1 MMATHCV
8 CLASFSIGRVQFHY
22 FIKIRPV
29 RGFSYRNLKSMN
41 TLAHLKATQ
50 HGCSAAVVVGR
61 VSRMGRGK
69 APFRKQM
76 IFSTRVVDQA
86 KSDSAQAS
94 SESSGAPL
102 PPGSEKIYVGKGQ
115 YIVDDPSKYPGRN
128 ALTGGFAGGEVGL
141 KNFVAE
147 NGVGSVP
154 QEESDKA
161 APASSKPGKNA
172 IYVGKG
178 RFMKDDLSNKSKVM
192 KMSARDNSLVGGF
205 AGGEVGLRQFVETGE
220 VPFDEQGKGRR
231 QQSPL
236 IIAGIVSITAVTGG
250 ILLTDVSDFGEH
262 VISGST
268 EVTPDALSGLDENT
282 KLLLEAGVLMMGVV
296 ASVIG
301 GKALLG
307 SLRSSIK
314 EGATR
319 LAVLA
324 AFWMAVFIAAQ
335 FVLDSN

>member
-1 MMATHCV
+1 
-8 CLASFSIGRVQFHY
+8 
-22 FIKIRPV
+22 
-29 RGFSYRNLKSMN
+29 MN
-41 TLAHLKATQ
+41 TLAHMKTTQ
-50 HGCSAAVVVGR
+50 LGGSAAVVVGR
-61 VSRMGRGK
+61 ISHMGRTK
-69 APFRKQM
+69 SDRRM
-76 IFSTRVVDQA
+76 ISRRVVDQE
-86 KSDSAQAS
+86 KSDRADVS

-102 PPGSEKIYVGKGQ
+102 PPGTEKIYIGKGQ

-147 NGVGSVP
+147 SGIDSVP
-154 QEESDKA
+154 GNASEKA
-161 APASSKPGKNA
+161 EPATGKAGKNG

-178 RFMKDDLSNKSKVM
+178 RFLKDDSTNESKVM

-205 AGGEVGLRQFVETGE
+205 AGGEVGLKEFVQTGE
-220 VPFDEQGKGRR
+220 VPFDEEGKGRR

-268 EVTPDALSGLDENT
+268 EVTPEALSGLDENT

-324 AFWMAVFIAAQ
+324 AFWMVVFIAAQ

>member
-1 MMATHCV
+1 
-8 CLASFSIGRVQFHY
+8 
-22 FIKIRPV
+22 
-29 RGFSYRNLKSMN
+29 MN
-41 TLAHLKATQ
+41 ALAHVKTTPPLGGGATVI
-50 HGCSAAVVVGR
+50 AGR
-61 VSRMGRGK
+61 VSRMGRSQGDIQ
-69 APFRKQM
+69 RKM
-76 IFSTRVVDQA
+76 VSRRVVEEE
-86 KSDSAQAS
+86 KSDSAAAS
-94 SESSGAPL
+94 SDSSDAPL
-102 PPGSEKIYVGKGQ
+102 PPGVEKIYVGKGR

-128 ALTGGFAGGEVGL
+128 SLTGGFAGGEVGL

-147 NGVGSVP
+147 NGFVSATR
-154 QEESDKA
+154 QESGNTA
-161 APASSKPGKNA
+161 RAPAKGGKA
-172 IYVGKG
+172 GIYVGKG
-178 RFMKDDLSNKSKVM
+178 RFLNDDASNESKVM

-205 AGGEVGLRQFVETGE
+205 AGGEVGLKEFVQTGE
-220 VPFDEQGKGRR
+220 VPFDEEGKARR

-236 IIAGIVSITAVTGG
+236 IVAGIVSITAVTGG
-250 ILLTDVSDFGEH
+250 ILLTDVSDFGER

-268 EVTPDALSGLDENT
+268 EVSPDALSGLDENT

-301 GKALLG
+301 GKALVG

>member
-1 MMATHCV
+1 
-8 CLASFSIGRVQFHY
+8 
-22 FIKIRPV
+22 
-29 RGFSYRNLKSMN
+29 MN
-41 TLAHLKATQ
+41 TLAHMKTTQ
-50 HGCSAAVVVGR
+50 LGGSAAVVVGR
-61 VSRMGRGK
+61 ISHMGRTK
-69 APFRKQM
+69 SDRRM
-76 IFSTRVVDQA
+76 ISRRVVDQE
-86 KSDSAQAS
+86 KSDRADVS

-102 PPGSEKIYVGKGQ
+102 PPGTEKIYIGKGQ

-147 NGVGSVP
+147 NGIDSVSGKTS
-154 QEESDKA
+154 EKA
-161 APASSKPGKNA
+161 EPATGKAGKNG

-178 RFMKDDLSNKSKVM
+178 RFLKDDSTNESKVM

-205 AGGEVGLRQFVETGE
+205 AGGEVGLKEFVQTGE
-220 VPFDEQGKGRR
+220 VPFDEEGKGRR

-268 EVTPDALSGLDENT
+268 EVTPEALSGLDENT

-324 AFWMAVFIAAQ
+324 AFWMVVFIAAQ